1 MGYSWTSSGSSRTYQ
16 DAVSLYADGDFALTS
31 THGGNAIL
39 GNDPAILSDPRFNLL
54 MPPNYVNGLRNNAS
68 TPPSAT
74 QMQNLR
80 NSVVAPSAILR
91 AGGLVALGTDTPL
104 SAPALGLHAAL
115 RTFALGVTNHEALQS
130 VTINAAKYTNAGNEL
145 GSIER
150 GKIADIIMVNG
161 NPLEDVA
168 NAANIE
174 LVMKN
179 GLVYTIAD
187 ILQPY
192 VTASAIM
199 ERNRMVA
206 ERVKRC
212 RNDAMVCS
220 ADNLAATYT
229 SSDHGH

>member
-1 MGYSWTSSGSSRTYQ
+1 MNRTYQ

-39 GNDPAILSDPRFNLL
+39 GNDPGILTDPRFNLL

-68 TPPSAT
+68 TPPSAA

-80 NSVVAPSAILR
+80 NSVVTPSAILR

-115 RTFALGVTNHEALQS
+115 RTFALGVSSHEALQAA
-130 VTINAAKYTNAGNEL
+130 TINAARYTNVGNEL

-161 NPLEDVA
+161 DPLEDVV
-168 NAANIE
+168 NAANVE

-187 ILQPY
+187 LLQPY
-192 VTASAIM
+192 VTASALN
-199 ERNRMVA
+199 ERNRMIA
-206 ERVKRC
+206 ERAKRC
-212 RNDAMVCS
+212 RSDIALCA
-220 ADNLAATYT
+220 ADKMAATHT